1 MSAKM
6 ESLLEQIVVRLD
18 RMIVKESGTESAG
31 RIVTMTF
38 DLDDIDNKAEFN
50 RIMKSNEAFNALYQ
64 IMQEFRKILKY
75 NTDKH
80 SEETLEVLEKLRED
94 CASIMNE
101 LNIDL
106 DRDYQ

>member
-18 RMIVKESGTESAG
+18 RIIVKEAEPAG
-31 RIVTMTF
+31 QIVTMTF
-38 DLDDIDNKAEFN
+38 DLDDMDKKAEFN
-50 RIMKSNEAFNALYQ
+50 RVMKSNEAFNALYQ

-75 NTDKH
+75 NTDNK
-80 SEETLEVLEKLRED
+80 SEETVEVIEKLRDD
-94 CASIMNE
+94 CCEILHE

-106 DRDYQ
+106 DRDYH